1 MYSYYT
7 ENTDATLDV
16 NAANQSINQSINQ
29 ENGLSPDA
37 KGTKGQHK
45 REQSYQNV

>member
-7 ENTDATLDV
+7 ENTDATIDV

-37 KGTKGQHK
+37 KAGQHK
-45 REQSYQNV
+45 REQSY